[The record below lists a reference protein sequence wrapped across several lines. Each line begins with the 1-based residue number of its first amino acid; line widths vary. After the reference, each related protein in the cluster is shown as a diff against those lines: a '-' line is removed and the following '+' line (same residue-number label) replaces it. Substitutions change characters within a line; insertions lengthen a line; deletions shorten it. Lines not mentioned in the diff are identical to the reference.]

1 MFYCLYPKIG
11 YDRQLKRSKKKKNT
25 TMKKW
30 NGKNFV
36 RLPVTNLN
44 YTQWK
49 RSFSSMAHA
58 NAQIHISKERAT
70 TTKSNKNKQFH
81 KMKQLFEI
89 SISTCKMDLAHTI
102 FTTKHMHY
110 FNLKTKTTQ
119 FWREKKINVENW
131 NIHYVLYSFVIYVYF
146 LVLIFFKTMEHTFIV

>member
-11 YDRQLKRSKKKKNT
+11 YDRQLKRSKKKKKT

-58 NAQIHISKERAT
+58 NAQITLAKKEQQQRKAT
-70 TTKSNKNKQFH
+70 
-81 KMKQLFEI
+81 
-89 SISTCKMDLAHTI
+89 
-102 FTTKHMHY
+102 
-110 FNLKTKTTQ
+110 
-119 FWREKKINVENW
+119 KINN
-131 NIHYVLYSFVIYVYF
+131 S
-146 LVLIFFKTMEHTFIV
+146 TR

>member
-1 MFYCLYPKIG
+1 MFYCLYLKIG
-11 YDRQLKRSKKKKNT
+11 YDRQLKRSKKKRLQW
-25 TMKKW
+25 KKW
-30 NGKNFV
+30 NGKDFV

-70 TTKSNKNKQFH
+70 TTRKSNKNKQFH

-89 SISTCKMDLAHTI
+89 SI
-102 FTTKHMHY
+102 
-110 FNLKTKTTQ
+110 
-119 FWREKKINVENW
+119 
-131 NIHYVLYSFVIYVYF
+131 
-146 LVLIFFKTMEHTFIV
+146 